1 MIGESSSSALFRV
14 ALSGRLS
21 RREIARRA
29 AATGLSV
36 SAIAPLL
43 TSRGGGAAAQS
54 EGETQSEE
62 ANSGGE
68 IVVGLNLEP
77 DNLDPAVT
85 PFAVSHWVMMNIY
98 DTLVWRANDGTFH
111 PGLAERWEASEDGT
125 VYTFELREG
134 VNFHDGTPFN
144 AEAVKF
150 TFDHIVD
157 PESRSGFAASL
168 LGPYDRTEVV
178 DERTAMV
185 YFREPY
191 APFLDSASQAF
202 LAIVSPTA
210 VQADREAYLRNPV
223 GTGFMKFDEWAQ
235 NDHITLSRNPDY
247 NWASPMF
254 DHSGPAYLD
263 KVTFRF
269 YTDTPTRLAA
279 LEAGDANLIETP
291 PYHEIQRLRDDAK
304 FEVNEVIN
312 PGLPVVLFLDT
323 TIAPTDD
330 LAVRQ
335 AMNYALDRELIVLQG
350 MFGVT
355 RPSFGPL
362 WESTPYYSAEVESM
376 YPYDP
381 ERARQLLDEA
391 GWVPGSDGIRE
402 KDGQRLTVSLA
413 SFDFTNP
420 FREISQALWSEVG
433 IELQVNTMTVAAAF
447 EAIGNSEVNT
457 TAQAWVSSD
466 PVVLTNLFHSKNI
479 AGGFAWSKFSDERL
493 DELLDS
499 GESTID
505 EEERA
510 SIYAEIQRII
520 MENALIIP
528 YFGNP
533 ETSIVYESR
542 YQGVK
547 QDFRNYLWLYDAHL
561 TPSE

>member
-1 MIGESSSSALFRV
+1 MIGEANFSRFLRA

-21 RREIARRA
+21 RREMTRRA
-29 AATGLSV
+29 AVTGLSV
-36 SAIAPLL
+36 SAIAPLM
-43 TSRGGGAAAQS
+43 TSRGGGAAA
-54 EGETQSEE
+54 QSEE

-111 PGLAERWEASEDGT
+111 PGLAERWEPSADGT

-157 PESRSGFAASL
+157 PESRSGFASSL
-168 LGPYDRTEVV
+168 LGPYDRTEIL
-178 DERTAMV
+178 DERTAEV
-185 YFREPY
+185 HFREPY

-210 VQADREAYLRNPV
+210 VQSDREAFLRNPV
-223 GTGFMKFDEWAQ
+223 GTGFMKFDEWVQ

-247 NWASPMF
+247 DWASPLF
-254 DHSGPAYLD
+254 EHTGPAYLD

-291 PYHEIQRLRDDAK
+291 PYHEIQRLRDDPK
-304 FEVNEVIN
+304 FEVNEVLN

-323 TIAPTDD
+323 TKAPTDD

-335 AMNYALDRELIVLQG
+335 AMNFALDRELIVMQG

-355 RPSFGPL
+355 TPAYGPL
-362 WESTPYYSAEVESM
+362 WESTPYYSEEVASM

-381 ERARQLLDEA
+381 ERASQLLDEA

-402 KDGQRLTVSLA
+402 KDGQRLTVSIA
-413 SFDFTNP
+413 STDFINP
-420 FREISQALWSEVG
+420 FREISQAQWGEVG

-457 TAQAWVSSD
+457 TSQAWVSSD
-466 PVVLTNLFHSKNI
+466 PVVLTNLFHSKNN

-533 ETSIVYESR
+533 ETSIAYEGR

>member
-1 MIGESSSSALFRV
+1 MIGEANFNRFLRA

-21 RREIARRA
+21 RREVARRA
-29 AATGLSV
+29 AAAGLSA
-36 SAIAPLL
+36 SAIAALM
-43 TSRGGGAAAQS
+43 TARGEDAAAQDES
-54 EGETQSEE
+54 GTPP
-62 ANSGGE
+62 AAGTPGGE
-68 IVVGLNLEP
+68 IIVGLNLEP

-98 DTLVWRANDGTFH
+98 DTLVWRANDGTFL
-111 PGLAERWEASEDGT
+111 PGLAETWEPSEDGT
-125 VYTFELREG
+125 VYTFTLREG

-144 AEAVKF
+144 ADAVKF

-157 PESRSGFAASL
+157 PESHSGFASSL
-168 LGPYDRTEVV
+168 LGPYDHTEVV
-178 DERTAMV
+178 DDRTAKV
-185 YFREPY
+185 HFKEPY

-210 VQADREAYLRNPV
+210 VQKDREAYLRNPV
-223 GTGFMKFDEWAQ
+223 GTGFMKFDEWVQ
-235 NDHITLSRNPDY
+235 NDHISLSRNPDY
-247 NWASPMF
+247 NWSSPVF
-254 DHSGPAYLD
+254 DHAGPAYLD

-291 PYHEIQRLRDDAK
+291 PYNEVQRLIDDPQY
-304 FEVNEVIN
+304 EVHQVLN

-323 TIAPTDD
+323 VKAPTDD

-335 AMNYALDRELIVLQG
+335 AMNFALDRELIVMQG

-355 RPSFGPL
+355 KPAYGPL
-362 WESTPYYSAEVESM
+362 WESTPYYSAEVETL

-381 ERARQLLDEA
+381 EKAAQLLDQA
-391 GWVPGSDGIRE
+391 GWVPGGDGIRE
-402 KDGQRLTVSLA
+402 KDGQRLTVAIA
-413 SFDFTNP
+413 STDFINP
-420 FREISQALWSEVG
+420 FRELSQAMWNAVG

-447 EAIGNSEVNT
+447 EAIGNDEVNT

-479 AGGFAWSKFSDERL
+479 KGGFAWSKYADPHL
-493 DELLDS
+493 DELLQN

-505 EEERA
+505 DAERA
-510 SIYAEIQRII
+510 AIYAEIQKII

-533 ETSIVYESR
+533 ETTIAYDST

-547 QDFRNYLWLYDAHL
+547 QDFRNYLWLHDAFL
-561 TPSE
+561 NPSA

>member
-1 MIGESSSSALFRV
+1 MNGESNFSQLARV

-21 RREIARRA
+21 RRELARRA
-29 AATGLSV
+29 AAAGLSS
-36 SAIAPLL
+36 SAIAALL
-43 TSRGGGAAAQS
+43 AARGEGAAAQD
-54 EGETQSEE
+54 EATQ
-62 ANSGGE
+62 GGE

-98 DTLVWRANDGTFH
+98 DTLVWRANDGSFK
-111 PGLAERWEASEDGT
+111 PGLAETWEPSEDGT
-125 VYTFELREG
+125 EYTFQLREG
-134 VNFHDGTPFN
+134 VKFHDGTPFN
-144 AEAVKF
+144 ADAVKF

-157 PESRSGFAASL
+157 PESHSGFASSL

-178 DERTAMV
+178 DDRTAKV
-185 YFREPY
+185 HFKEPY

-223 GTGFMKFDEWAQ
+223 GTGFMKFDEWVQ
-235 NDHITLSRNPDY
+235 NDHISLSKNPDY
-247 NWASPMF
+247 NWASPVF
-254 DHSGPAYLD
+254 EHTGPAYLD
-263 KVTFRF
+263 KLTFRF

-291 PYHEIQRLRDDAK
+291 PYHEFQRLTDDEK
-304 FEVNEVIN
+304 FDVNVVLN
-312 PGLPVVLFLDT
+312 PGLPLVLFLDT
-323 TIAPTDD
+323 TKAPTDD

-335 AMNYALDRELIVLQG
+335 AMNFALDRQLIVDQG

-355 RPSFGPL
+355 KPAYGPL
-362 WESTPYYSAEVESM
+362 WESTPYYSPEVETL

-381 ERARQLLDEA
+381 EKAKQLLDEA
-391 GWVPGSDGIRE
+391 GWAPEGDGIRE

-413 SFDFTNP
+413 STDFINP
-420 FREISQALWSEVG
+420 LREISQALWSEVG
-433 IELQVNTMTVAAAF
+433 IELDVQTMTVAAAF

-457 TAQAWVSSD
+457 TSQAWVSSD
-466 PVVLTNLFHSKNI
+466 PVVLTNLFHSKNNK
-479 AGGFAWSKFSDERL
+479 GGFAWSKYSDPHL
-493 DELLDS
+493 DELLES

-505 EEERA
+505 EDERA
-510 SIYAEIQRII
+510 SIYAEIQKII

-528 YFGNP
+528 YYGNA
-533 ETSIVYESR
+533 ETSIAFESR

-547 QDFRNYLWLYDAHL
+547 QDFRNYLWLYDTHL
-561 TPSE
+561 NPSE

>member
-1 MIGESSSSALFRV
+1 MNGESNFSLKQLARV

-21 RREIARRA
+21 RRELARRA
-29 AATGLSV
+29 AAAGLSS
-36 SAIAPLL
+36 SAIAALL
-43 TSRGGGAAAQS
+43 AARAEGAAAQD
-54 EGETQSEE
+54 EATQ
-62 ANSGGE
+62 GGE

-98 DTLVWRANDGTFH
+98 DTLVWRANDGSFH
-111 PGLAERWEASEDGT
+111 PGLAETWEPSEDGT
-125 VYTFELREG
+125 VYTFTLREG
-134 VNFHDGTPFN
+134 VKFHDGTPFN
-144 AEAVKF
+144 ADAVKF

-157 PESRSGFAASL
+157 PESHSGFASSL

-178 DERTAMV
+178 DDRTAKV
-185 YFREPY
+185 HFKEPY

-223 GTGFMKFDEWAQ
+223 GTGFMKFDEWVQ
-235 NDHITLSRNPDY
+235 NDHISLSKNPDY
-247 NWASPMF
+247 NWASPVF
-254 DHSGPAYLD
+254 EHTGPAYLD
-263 KVTFRF
+263 KLTFRF

-291 PYHEIQRLRDDAK
+291 PYHEFQRLTDDEK
-304 FEVNEVIN
+304 FDVNVVLN
-312 PGLPVVLFLDT
+312 PGLPLVLFLDT
-323 TIAPTDD
+323 TKAPTDD

-335 AMNYALDRELIVLQG
+335 AMNFALDRQLIVDQG

-355 RPSFGPL
+355 KPAYGPL
-362 WESTPYYSAEVESM
+362 WESTPYYSPEVETL

-381 ERARQLLDEA
+381 EKAKQLLDEA
-391 GWVPGSDGIRE
+391 GWAPGGDGIRE

-413 SFDFTNP
+413 STDFINP
-420 FREISQALWSEVG
+420 LREISQALWSEVG
-433 IELQVNTMTVAAAF
+433 IELDVQTMTVAAAF

-457 TAQAWVSSD
+457 TSQAWVSSD
-466 PVVLTNLFHSKNI
+466 PVVLTNLFHSKNNK
-479 AGGFAWSKFSDERL
+479 GGFAWSKYSDPHL
-493 DELLDS
+493 DELLES

-505 EEERA
+505 EDERA
-510 SIYAEIQRII
+510 SIYAEIQKII

-528 YFGNP
+528 YYGNA
-533 ETSIVYESR
+533 ETSIAFESR

-547 QDFRNYLWLYDAHL
+547 QDFRNYLWLYDTHL
-561 TPSE
+561 NPSE

>member
-1 MIGESSSSALFRV
+1 MTGESTINLNELVRLAL
-14 ALSGRLS
+14 AGRLS
-21 RREIARRA
+21 RREVARRA
-29 AATGLSV
+29 AAAGLS
-36 SAIAPLL
+36 APALAALL
-43 TSRGGGAAAQS
+43 ASRGEGAAAQTPAA
-54 EGETQSEE
+54 EGTP
-62 ANSGGE
+62 GGE

-111 PGLAERWEASEDGT
+111 PGLAETWEPSEDGT
-125 VYTFELREG
+125 VYTFTLREG

-157 PESRSGFAASL
+157 PESHSGFASSL
-168 LGPYDRTEVV
+168 LGPYDHTEVV
-178 DERTAMV
+178 DERTAAV
-185 YFREPY
+185 HFKEPY

-223 GTGFMKFDEWAQ
+223 GTGFMKFDEWVQ
-235 NDHITLSRNPDY
+235 NDHISLSKNPDY
-247 NWASPMF
+247 NWASDLF

-291 PYHEIQRLRDDAK
+291 PYHEIQRLRDDEK
-304 FEVNEVIN
+304 FEVNEVLN

-323 TIAPTDD
+323 TRPPTDD

-335 AMNYALDRELIVLQG
+335 AMNFALDRQLIVDQG

-355 RPSFGPL
+355 RPAYGPL
-362 WESTPYYSAEVESM
+362 WESTPYYSPEVESI

-381 ERARQLLDEA
+381 ERAAQLLDEA

-402 KDGQRLTVSLA
+402 KDGQRLTVAIA
-413 SFDFTNP
+413 STDFINP
-420 FREISQALWSEVG
+420 FREISQALWNAVG
-433 IELQVNTMTVAAAF
+433 IELDVQTMTVAAAF

-479 AGGFAWSKFSDERL
+479 TGGFAWSKFNDPHL
-493 DELLDS
+493 DELLES
-499 GESTID
+499 GEATID
-505 EEERA
+505 EDERA
-510 SIYAEIQRII
+510 SIYAEIQKII
-520 MENALIIP
+520 MENGLIIP

-533 ETSIVYESR
+533 ETSIAYESR

-547 QDFRNYLWLYDAHL
+547 QDFRNYLWLYDTHL
-561 TPSE
+561 GPA